1 MCLPPYETESLC
13 TVHTRCPLIISLM
26 TEGPAADHSVII
38 WAATQATKLKH
49 VITQHLEYHF
59 HEPSLMFI
67 TDNILSLMTELNN
80 A

>member
-1 MCLPPYETESLC
+1 
-13 TVHTRCPLIISLM
+13 M
-26 TEGPAADHSVII
+26 TEGPAADHGVII

-59 HEPSLMFI
+59 HEASLMFI